1 MLSALGTV
9 AAFYNAA
16 GYQVKCEQAYVKY
29 VQYIEKI
36 YGHESLEASNC
47 YFLVGLF
54 YFEVEMLQKS
64 LACFTKAL
72 LLPIEHGHPI

>member
-1 MLSALGTV
+1 MLSALGTI

-16 GYQVKCEQAYVKY
+16 GYQVKCEQTYVKY
-29 VQYIEKI
+29 VQYVEKI

-72 LLPIEHGHPI
+72 YIRTE